1 MDNQSIK
8 NIFIKHGF
16 EYNLPYFDGDV
27 SVINFYSED
36 VMKNDN
42 YIRLNFKPISYPT
55 YYIYRNN
62 IIIATDYFNYYLSSF
77 GRTISFEY
85 LLSIYNDI
93 LQFDNNIYN
102 NRFSY
107 KYAIKYMFEN
117 KLWLRTNSKS
127 TMRPIF
133 IGITG
138 KRKSDIADAILQIA
152 GIKSDCINSD
162 FINTNYKYYDHKE
175 KDLNPNARQG
185 YIGKY
190 EPTIFC
196 CTQNQEYI
204 PLINPEEKVDLRFSC
219 TSNLDNTDLNF
230 KKLMIDK
237 IEIIEPSMSI
247 NFPGLDYRGATI
259 LYKILCSLVN
269 KNPVFCTYKL
279 YNVGNVNSNKFRDV
293 LIIGYKLLQLK
304 PDYPFCL
311 LWKVRTPFIGDHNEV
326 EDQQINLKQPISYI
340 ISDVTFIKANKNT
353 PKDRSFLTEKIQQ
366 YLIAKNDFPVLK
378 NVEAFDLIEIKSIK
392 DRSNIDPN
400 FIKSGCNFITSLKF
414 E

>member
-1 MDNQSIK
+1 
-8 NIFIKHGF
+8 
-16 EYNLPYFDGDV
+16 
-27 SVINFYSED
+27 
-36 VMKNDN
+36 
-42 YIRLNFKPISYPT
+42 
-55 YYIYRNN
+55 
-62 IIIATDYFNYYLSSF
+62 
-77 GRTISFEY
+77 
-85 LLSIYNDI
+85 
-93 LQFDNNIYN
+93 
-102 NRFSY
+102 
-107 KYAIKYMFEN
+107 
-117 KLWLRTNSKS
+117 
-127 TMRPIF
+127 
-133 IGITG
+133 
-138 KRKSDIADAILQIA
+138 
-152 GIKSDCINSD
+152 
-162 FINTNYKYYDHKE
+162 
-175 KDLNPNARQG
+175 
-185 YIGKY
+185 
-190 EPTIFC
+190 
-196 CTQNQEYI
+196 
-204 PLINPEEKVDLRFSC
+204 
-219 TSNLDNTDLNF
+219 
-230 KKLMIDK
+230 MIDK

-279 YNVGNVNSNKFRDV
+279 YNVGTVNSNKFRDV